1 MKKQFLIIL
10 MVTILLATV
19 FVAGCTENTTNTSS
33 PSPVASTA
41 TTTRKVTPTPTP
53 VATSIPT
60 ASEFTDRWVRSNPND
75 TLVTPFTKSV
85 NERGHVTFT
94 GVYRYSGPFRD
105 ADYTSTFELCKD
117 KADAQQT
124 YQQAV
129 NQASL
134 AGYMIDS
141 QDKNKNEG
149 GILDTDIA
157 VMTGHIP
164 SNKALTNGIV
174 IGCQYPDDYGIGYYV
189 DTSKF
194 LEPNT

>member
-1 MKKQFLIIL
+1 
-10 MVTILLATV
+10 
-19 FVAGCTENTTNTSS
+19 
-33 PSPVASTA
+33 
-41 TTTRKVTPTPTP
+41 
-53 VATSIPT
+53 
-60 ASEFTDRWVRSNPND
+60 
-75 TLVTPFTKSV
+75 
-85 NERGHVTFT
+85 
-94 GVYRYSGPFRD
+94 
-105 ADYTSTFELCKD
+105 LCKD

-134 AGYMIDS
+134 AGYIIDS

-157 VMTGHIP
+157 VMTGHTP

-174 IGCQYPDDYGIGYYV
+174 IGRSYPDDYGIGYYV
-189 DTSKF
+189 ETNKF